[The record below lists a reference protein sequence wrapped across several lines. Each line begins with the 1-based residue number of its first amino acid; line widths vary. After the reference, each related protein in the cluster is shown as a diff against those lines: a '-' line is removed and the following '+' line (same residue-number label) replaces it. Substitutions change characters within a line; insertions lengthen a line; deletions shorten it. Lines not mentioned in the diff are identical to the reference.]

1 MSTKPLSKSKLMR
14 GIQCPKN
21 LWLHLHRPELEPKT
35 DTATQMQFDE
45 GNEVGE
51 LARKYFGK
59 GVLIDNDY
67 WDYAGAHRA
76 TQKAIADGEKIIF
89 EASFLV
95 DGLYAR
101 ADILK
106 KTRSGWQMFEVK
118 KSTAVKNYHYE
129 DAATQA
135 YIIRSSGLILDSVS
149 ITYINNESIY
159 PDLSDLFTSEDITSE
174 IDSLEDQIVKK
185 ISALKKIV
193 KKTSEPEVK
202 IGPHCDDPFGCGF
215 KEHCWKHI
223 PKKSVFDLPGVSS
236 KKAWELV
243 DSGLVKISDLD
254 PRDYKGKTKRAIEV
268 TKKKKAFVDSVGI
281 ETSLKNWAWP
291 LYFFDF
297 ETLGPA
303 IPRYKGTKPYVQ
315 VPFQFSCHVWKSSKH
330 KTLDHFEYL
339 HTENSDPRTGIINS
353 MLDGLGTEGSIVSYN
368 MAFEKGVIKKLAE
381 FDRKN
386 SKNLMALLDRFVDPL
401 PIFREHIY
409 HPEFLGSFSIKSVAP
424 ALIGE
429 TLNYD
434 DLEIGDGST
443 AQAHADLI
451 LRGLIS
457 GKTKETTIEN
467 LLTYCRQDTL
477 AMVELVKWLMNQ

>member
-1 MSTKPLSKSKLMR
+1 MNTKPLSKSKLMR

-21 LWLHLHRPELEPKT
+21 LWLHLHRPALEPKT

-51 LARKYFGK
+51 LAREHFGK

-106 KTRSGWQMFEVK
+106 KNRSGWQMFEVK
-118 KSTAVKNYHYE
+118 KSTSVKDYHYE

-149 ITYINNESIY
+149 ITYINNESTY
-159 PDLSDLFTSEDITSE
+159 PNLSDLFTSEDITSE
-174 IDSLEDQIVKK
+174 VDSLADQIVKK
-185 ISALKKIV
+185 ISDLKKLV
-193 KKTSEPEVK
+193 QKTAEPKIK

-215 KEHCWKHI
+215 KEHCWKHL
-223 PKKSVFDLPGVSS
+223 PKKSVFDLPGLSND
-236 KKAWELV
+236 KAWTLIDE
-243 DSGLVKISDLD
+243 GYTKISELNPNDF
-254 PRDYKGKTKRAIEV
+254 KGKTKRAIEV
-268 TKKKKAFVDSVGI
+268 TKKKKPYIDADSI
-281 ETSLKNWAWP
+281 SAEMSQWQWP

-303 IPRYKGTKPYVQ
+303 IPRFEDTKPYGQ
-315 VPFQFSCHVWKSSKH
+315 IPFQFSCHIWKSPKY

-339 HTENSDPRTGIINS
+339 HADASDPRPAIIKS
-353 MLDGLGTEGSIVSYN
+353 MLEGLGDSGSIVAYN
-368 MAFEKGVIKKLAE
+368 MAFEIGVIKKLAE
-381 FDRKN
+381 FDKKN
-386 SKNLMALLDRFVDPL
+386 SKKLNTLLERFVDPL
-401 PIFREHIY
+401 PIFRSHVY
-409 HPEFLGSFSIKSVAP
+409 HPDFHGSFSIKTVAP
-424 ALIGE
+424 ALIGDR
-429 TLNYD
+429 LSYG
-434 DLEIGDGST
+434 DLEVGDGST

-451 LRGLIS
+451 LRGQIT
-457 GKTKETTIEN
+457 GKEKEKTIQN
-467 LLTYCRQDTL
+467 LLAYCRQDTM
-477 AMVELVKWLMNQ
+477 AMVELVKWLMNL